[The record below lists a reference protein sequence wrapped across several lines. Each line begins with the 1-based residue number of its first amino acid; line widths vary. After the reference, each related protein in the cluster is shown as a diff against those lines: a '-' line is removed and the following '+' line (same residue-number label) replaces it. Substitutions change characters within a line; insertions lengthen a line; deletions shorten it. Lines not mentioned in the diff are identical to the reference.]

1 MTKFTLNWMAL
12 VLSAVVLSGCSVN
25 RGFEDLDQFM
35 ATADKVP
42 GGPVDPVPV
51 SRHMKRSPTV
61 LRTVGIHSV
70 RPWKSIWQNSRKIIL
85 TLSRILR
92 GPRSCWSLPNHLIKY
107 GGHFAKSRGGTT
119 FALVSDGSGG
129 IHRVKGKVSTWVKSF
144 GKIISIDELAIK
156 VMEIVLNGHG
166 GWFERPRTMGLEG
179 SEQ

>member
-1 MTKFTLNWMAL
+1 MTKFTLNSMAL

-35 ATADKVP
+35 ATADKAP

-51 SRHMKRSPTV
+51 FEAYEAFTYSAANRRDPFSPPVEIDLAKQPEDNPDLKPDLERPKELLESFPITSLSMV
-61 LRTVGIHSV
+61 GTLR
-70 RPWKSIWQNSRKIIL
+70 KAEE
-85 TLSRILR
+85 
-92 GPRSCWSLPNHLIKY
+92 GPL
-107 GGHFAKSRGGTT
+107 

-129 IHRVKGKVSTWVKSF
+129 IHRVKEGQYLGKSF

-156 VMEIVLNGHG
+156 VMEIVPNGHG
-166 GWFERPRTMGLEG
+166 GWLERPRTMGLEG